1 MRLRPTIRPSVRLRL
16 TLLYSGLFVVAGA
29 VLLAVNYGLVYQRET
44 RKGTV
49 TQIICNVKAPGT
61 GASSGNVAS
70 GQTPLPSGFK
80 CPPPGA
86 AAGAAFN
93 GVYVSGSAGGGFAAQ
108 AKPRVG
114 ANPPTA
120 AELRRLVKDSQN
132 HTLQTLGVESGV
144 ALSLMA
150 VASLGLGWLI
160 AGRVLRPVHH
170 ITDTARRLSQETLHE
185 RINLKGPNDEL
196 KELADTFDA
205 MLSRL
210 DRAFSSQR
218 RFVAN
223 ASHELRTPL
232 ATERV
237 LIDEALANRGAGA
250 DELRAILEHLR
261 VNSEETEALI
271 NALLVLARSERGVE
285 RWVPTDL
292 ANVAAGVVEQTRPE
306 AVTRGVTITSTLEPA
321 LVIGDPALLERL
333 VGNLV
338 ENAVRHNVTSGGWLH
353 VRTGSAN
360 GRATLRVTNSGPV
373 VAPEHIG
380 SLFEPFRRDGTAR
393 TSTDGG
399 FGLGLSIVQSVVHA
413 HHGVLEARAPESGGL
428 DLTVSLP
435 LARDGGLRDKHP
447 PEPTQLAQL
456 PVRRSKLAEL
466 DRSRAARPTSC

>member
-1 MRLRPTIRPSVRLRL
+1 
-16 TLLYSGLFVVAGA
+16 
-29 VLLAVNYGLVYQRET
+29 
-44 RKGTV
+44 
-49 TQIICNVKAPGT
+49 
-61 GASSGNVAS
+61 
-70 GQTPLPSGFK
+70 
-80 CPPPGA
+80 
-86 AAGAAFN
+86 
-93 GVYVSGSAGGGFAAQ
+93 
-108 AKPRVG
+108 
-114 ANPPTA
+114 
-120 AELRRLVKDSQN
+120 
-132 HTLQTLGVESGV
+132 
-144 ALSLMA
+144 MA

-285 RWVPTDL
+285 RWGPADL
-292 ANVAAGVVEQTRPE
+292 ANVAAGVIEQTRSE
-306 AVTRGVTITSTLEPA
+306 AVTRGVTLRSDLKPA
-321 LVIGDPALLERL
+321 AVLGDPALLERL

-338 ENAVRHNVTSGGWLH
+338 ENAVRHNVVIGGWLH
-353 VRTGSAN
+353 VRTGSTN
-360 GRATLRVTNSGPV
+360 GRATLRISNSGPV
-373 VAPEHIG
+373 VAPEHVG

-399 FGLGLSIVQSVVHA
+399 FGLGLSIVQSVVQA
-413 HHGVLEARAPESGGL
+413 HHGRLETKAPESGGL

-435 LARDGGLRDKHP
+435 LARDGGVGAKQPIYAGD
-447 PEPTQLAQL
+447 A
-456 PVRRSKLAEL
+456 RRAVPLSNEL
-466 DRSRAARPTSC
+466 SR